1 MTAGFPGLG
10 VAAVPKHP
18 DFGFAGIW
26 WSVQQPTRDALVDS
40 EQGLQPGRP
49 GQQAVDQAAAGV
61 HDLCRYLN
69 QALTERAE
77 VHADDAMFVGLTF
90 FLRHRWAGFG
100 D

>member
-18 DFGFAGIW
+18 DFGFAGTW
-26 WSVQQPTRDALVDS
+26 WSVKQRARDALVNP

-49 GQQAVDQAAAGV
+49 GQQSVDQAAAAV
-61 HDLCRYLN
+61 HDLCRDLD
-69 QALTERAE
+69 QALAERAE
-77 VHADDAMFVGLTF
+77 VHADDAMLVGLTF
-90 FLRHRWAGFG
+90 FLRHGWAGFG